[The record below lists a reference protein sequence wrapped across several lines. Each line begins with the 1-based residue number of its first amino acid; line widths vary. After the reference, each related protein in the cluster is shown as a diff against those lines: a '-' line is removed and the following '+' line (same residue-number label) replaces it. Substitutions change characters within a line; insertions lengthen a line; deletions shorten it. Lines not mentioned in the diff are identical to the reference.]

1 MPDNVLLYLVLV
13 VALGIGYLLGRLER
27 RQPPSA
33 PEPYLTSLQQ
43 LVSHQ
48 RNQDVDELVAAI
60 VAQDDGID
68 TRLALGTLIRRRGEV
83 DKAIRVHQGLLAR
96 PGLGDA
102 ERARIELELAR
113 DYMAAGLLGRAENL
127 LVELAAA
134 SGSQRLT
141 AQQALLEIYQRERDW
156 ANAVAVGEKLAR
168 GDRRVRGKLAHF
180 QCELAEAALASN
192 DLRSARLALR
202 RGAEFDG
209 TCARVS
215 LVGAEVEIRAGRERE
230 ARRLLRKAI
239 GYDADAVPQ
248 AVPLFRRAST
258 DDEDG
263 FAAFLRECLERGPY
277 LEAVNE
283 LAGILERRDG
293 PREAAEFVV
302 EQLLRNPTLGGFVA
316 LLEHVENDGAPLT
329 PERLALVRR
338 FSRSLL
344 ERQSQYRCRDCGF
357 PSRTMMWQCP
367 SCHEWGTCKPI
378 PAAPVST

>member
-1 MPDNVLLYLVLV
+1 MPDNFLLYLVLV

-27 RQPPSA
+27 RQPQAA

-43 LVSHQ
+43 LVSNQ

-96 PGLGDA
+96 PGLADA
-102 ERARIELELAR
+102 ERGRIELELAR

-127 LVELAAA
+127 LVELAA
-134 SGSQRLT
+134 SGGAQRHT
-141 AQQALLEIYQRERDW
+141 VQQALLEIYQRERDW

-168 GDRRVRGKLAHF
+168 SDRRVRGKLAHF

-192 DLRSARLALR
+192 DLRTARLALR
-202 RGAEFDG
+202 RGAEFDAA
-209 TCARVS
+209 CARVS
-215 LVGAEVEIRAGRERE
+215 LIGAEVEIRAGRDRE

-239 GYDADAVPQ
+239 ANDPDVVPQ
-248 AVPLFRRAST
+248 AVPLFQRASV
-258 DDEDG
+258 DQEADY
-263 FAAFLRECLERGPY
+263 AAFLREGLALGPY
-277 LEAVNE
+277 LAAVNE
-283 LAGILERRDG
+283 LAAIIERRDG
-293 PREAAEFVV
+293 AREAAEFVV
-302 EQLLRNPTLGGFVA
+302 EQLLRSPTLGGFVA
-316 LLEHVENDGAPLT
+316 LLEHVQNDAAPLT

-357 PSRTMMWQCP
+357 PSQAMMWQCP
-367 SCHEWGTCKPI
+367 SCHEWGACKPI
-378 PAAPVST
+378 PAAPASA

>member
-1 MPDNVLLYLVLV
+1 MPDNFLLYLVLV

-27 RQPPSA
+27 RQPQAA

-43 LVSHQ
+43 LVSNQ

-96 PGLGDA
+96 PGLADA
-102 ERARIELELAR
+102 ERGRIELELAR

-127 LVELAAA
+127 LVELAA
-134 SGSQRLT
+134 SGGAQRHT

-168 GDRRVRGKLAHF
+168 SDRRVRGKLAHF

-192 DLRSARLALR
+192 DLRTARLALR
-202 RGAEFDG
+202 RGAEFDAA
-209 TCARVS
+209 CARVS
-215 LVGAEVEIRAGRERE
+215 LIGAEVEIRAGRDRE

-239 GYDADAVPQ
+239 ANDPDVVPQ
-248 AVPLFRRAST
+248 AVPLFQRASV
-258 DDEDG
+258 DQEADY
-263 FAAFLRECLERGPY
+263 AAFLREGLALGPY
-277 LEAVNE
+277 LAAVNE
-283 LAGILERRDG
+283 LAAIIERRDG
-293 PREAAEFVV
+293 AREAAEFVV
-302 EQLLRNPTLGGFVA
+302 EQLLRSPTLGGFVA
-316 LLEHVENDGAPLT
+316 LLEHVQNDAAPLT

-357 PSRTMMWQCP
+357 PSQAMMWQCP
-367 SCHEWGTCKPI
+367 SCHEWGACKPI
-378 PAAPVST
+378 PAAPASA